1 MSAGSPIL
9 QSGMFVEGCGGPRF
23 RLVSRPASATDAGT
37 IVFVHAFAEEMNKS
51 RRMVARTARALAAQ
65 GWAVVQPD
73 LQGCG
78 DSAGD
83 FGDASWP
90 NWLADIADEVANAD
104 PDRPLWLWC
113 HRGGALLASAALAVR
128 PDLQLLLWQ
137 PALSGAQHLQQFLRL
152 HAGARIV
159 GSREDS
165 SGPTPMQRLRGGE
178 PVEIG
183 GYSLSPALAQGMDK
197 ARLELPAGWTGR
209 VVWLELSALDPPD
222 LAVSSAQCVS
232 SWRERG
238 ITISA
243 QALAGP
249 AFWQTQEI
257 EECDELVSQTLQW
270 VVASSPSAGN
280 AALWP
285 QGAIA

>member
-9 QSGMFVEGCGGPRF
+9 QSGMFVEGRGGPRF
-23 RLVSRPASATDAGT
+23 RFVSRPASATDAGT

-65 GWAVVQPD
+65 GWTVVQPD

-83 FGDASWP
+83 FGDASWQD
-90 NWLADIADEVANAD
+90 WLADIADEVTDAD

-159 GSREDS
+159 GSRENS

-197 ARLELPAGWTGR
+197 ARLELPVGWTGR
-209 VVWLELSALDPPD
+209 VVWLELSALDPPA
-222 LAVSSAQCVS
+222 LAVPSDQCVS

-238 ITISA
+238 IAIDA
-243 QALAGP
+243 HALAGP

-257 EECDELVSQTLQW
+257 EECDELVSQTLKW
-270 VVASSPSAGN
+270 VAASSPSAGN
-280 AALWP
+280 AEPWP